1 LHAEEVARQ
10 EHIFCVSLLLCSY
23 ITVARSDR
31 KYDGKKKLNS
41 QITFFQFFDT
51 RYHDVYV
58 LAIAIIAIS
67 IRERSVPKSCEAPAN
82 KKGIKERKKAGKKAR
97 SHREQAGPV
106 AVAARAREKE
116 AETREED
123 RWQSDGSS
131 IMEEKEEEE
140 EKDDE
145 ERDEED

>member
-23 ITVARSDR
+23 ITDARSDR

-41 QITFFQFFDT
+41 QTIFFQFFDT

-58 LAIAIIAIS
+58 FAIVT

-131 IMEEKEEEE
+131 IMEEKEEKE